1 MSWNYRVCHR
11 PSVVGGGFQIHEVYY
26 EEDGSI
32 KYYSVNPV
40 TAHGDITEELYEDMC
55 MMMDAFDKD
64 PINLDHQD
72 YLFKKQEKVKKR
84 EG

>member
-32 KYYSVNPV
+32 KFYSANPIS
-40 TAHGDITEELYEDMC
+40 AQGDISEELYEDMC
-55 MMMDAFDKD
+55 KMMDAFDKD

-72 YLFKKQEKVKKR
+72 YLFKQKEKVKKR